1 MQNIRDREIQA
12 IGKMLALSHG
22 GMIQLFESVKSILFY
37 VSAFSGQS
45 TNLLDFGEQWKVL
58 VYDHDGRDII
68 SPLLNVG
75 ALRQKGV
82 TLHMMVSWNSYI

>member
-1 MQNIRDREIQA
+1 MQNIRDREIQS
-12 IGKMLALSHG
+12 IGKMLSLSHS
-22 GMIQLFESVKSILFY
+22 GMDILFSSFPY
-37 VSAFSGQS
+37 CEKICSGQS
-45 TNLLDFGEQWKVL
+45 SIFDFAEQWKVL

-82 TLHMMVSWNSYI
+82 TLHMLVSIHILM